1 MFHTNI
7 LVGKLFINFLSYRD
21 IKGAALEMYE
31 NLDIP
36 KPIKKEEYLE
46 KLEKIAEAETWI
58 AKNTVKQDVNPTPEL
73 AVSETNKDLETVEPD
88 NKAFN
93 GVVSLILIGFVGLIM
108 FTTDNNLIL
117 ICSGL
122 IMMIIPQFAPVSD
135 KKKSRTK
142 DALVLFGLFF
152 IVILTIL
159 LIIALT
165 TFDFNWKLSWG

>member
-1 MFHTNI
+1 MI
-7 LVGKLFINFLSYRD
+7 
-21 IKGAALEMYE
+21 E

-36 KPIKKEEYLE
+36 QPIKKEEYLE

-58 AKNTVKQDVNPTPEL
+58 AKNTVKQDVNPTPEP
-73 AVSETNKDLETVEPD
+73 VKSESHNDLEIVEPD

-93 GVVSLILIGFVGLIM
+93 SVVSLILIGFIGLIM

-117 ICSGL
+117 MCSGL
-122 IMMIIPQFAPVSD
+122 IMMIIPQFAPLSN

-142 DALVLFGLFF
+142 DAVVLFGLFF
-152 IVILTIL
+152 IVLLTIL

-165 TFDFNWKLSWG
+165 TFDFTWKLSWG

>member
-1 MFHTNI
+1 MI
-7 LVGKLFINFLSYRD
+7 
-21 IKGAALEMYE
+21 E

-36 KPIKKEEYLE
+36 PPIKKDEYLE

-58 AKNTVKQDVNPTPEL
+58 AKNTVKQDVNPTPEP
-73 AVSETNKDLETVEPD
+73 VKSESHNDLEIVEPD

-93 GVVSLILIGFVGLIM
+93 AVVSLILIGFIGLIM

-117 ICSGL
+117 MCSGL
-122 IMMIIPQFAPVSD
+122 IMVIIPQFAPLSN

-142 DALVLFGLFF
+142 DAVVLFGLFF
-152 IVILTIL
+152 IVLLTIL

-165 TFDFNWKLSWG
+165 TYDFTWKLSWG

>member
-1 MFHTNI
+1 MI
-7 LVGKLFINFLSYRD
+7 
-21 IKGAALEMYE
+21 E

-36 KPIKKEEYLE
+36 QPIKKEEY
-46 KLEKIAEAETWI
+46 LEKIAEAETWI
-58 AKNTVKQDVNPTPEL
+58 AKNTVKQDVNPTPEP
-73 AVSETNKDLETVEPD
+73 VKSESHNDLEIVEPD

-93 GVVSLILIGFVGLIM
+93 AVVSLILIGFIGLIM

-152 IVILTIL
+152 ILLLTIL

>member
-1 MFHTNI
+1 MI
-7 LVGKLFINFLSYRD
+7 
-21 IKGAALEMYE
+21 E

-36 KPIKKEEYLE
+36 PPIKKDEYLE

-58 AKNTVKQDVNPTPEL
+58 AKNTVKQDVNPTPEP
-73 AVSETNKDLETVEPD
+73 VKSESHNDLEIVEPD

-93 GVVSLILIGFVGLIM
+93 AVVSLILIGFIGLIM

-152 IVILTIL
+152 IVLLTIL

>member
-1 MFHTNI
+1 MI
-7 LVGKLFINFLSYRD
+7 
-21 IKGAALEMYE
+21 E

-36 KPIKKEEYLE
+36 QPIKKEEYLE

-58 AKNTVKQDVNPTPEL
+58 AKNTVKQDLNPTPGP
-73 AVSETNKDLETVEPD
+73 VKSETHNDLEIVEPD

-93 GVVSLILIGFVGLIM
+93 SVVSLILIGFIGLIM

-117 ICSGL
+117 MCSGL
-122 IMMIIPQFAPVSD
+122 IMMIIPQFAPLSN

-142 DALVLFGLFF
+142 DAVVLFGLFF
-152 IVILTIL
+152 IVLLTIL

-165 TFDFNWKLSWG
+165 TFDFTWKLSWG

>member
-1 MFHTNI
+1 MI
-7 LVGKLFINFLSYRD
+7 
-21 IKGAALEMYE
+21 E

-36 KPIKKEEYLE
+36 PPIKKEEYLE

-58 AKNTVKQDVNPTPEL
+58 AKNTVKQDVNPTPEP
-73 AVSETNKDLETVEPD
+73 VKSESHNDLEIVEPD

-93 GVVSLILIGFVGLIM
+93 AVVSLILIGFIGLIM

-117 ICSGL
+117 MCSGL
-122 IMMIIPQFAPVSD
+122 IMMIIPQFAPLSN

-142 DALVLFGLFF
+142 DAVVLFGLFF
-152 IVILTIL
+152 IVLLTIL

-165 TFDFNWKLSWG
+165 TFDFTWKLSWG